1 VTAKVR
7 RTHCGAFAADFAE
20 RVEEEEVD
28 LEEEVEVLAVP
39 VSSPV
44 NIQHRS
50 VVLSSIS
57 HQSEQRKSSHSPLL
71 HFFPPICH
79 TSVSLEWWLILF
91 QMMCSQKKMYIL
103 MHRNWSVRPLMTNLP
118 MQVGWTMLSMM
129 LAMQLS
135 ELTHVLLAQTEKP
148 IIKHICLQMIEL
160 YLGVMLYVH
169 QLASRMCKH
178 HLCWWVQLAIGMEES
193 RLHWR
198 SLGWVSYLLLLSKR
212 TNNLS
217 TT

>member
-28 LEEEVEVLAVP
+28 LEEEVEVLAVLA
-39 VSSPV
+39 SSPV
-44 NIQHRS
+44 NIQGGS

-57 HQSEQRKSSHSPLL
+57 HQTGQRKSSHSPLL
-71 HFFPPICH
+71 HFFPLICH
-79 TSVSLEWWLILF
+79 TSISLEWWFILF

-129 LAMQLS
+129 SAMQLS
-135 ELTHVLLAQTEKP
+135 ELMHILLTQTEKP
-148 IIKHICLQMIEL
+148 IVKHICLQMIEL
-160 YLGVMLYVH
+160 YLGVMLYIH
-169 QLASRMCKH
+169 DLASRMCKH
-178 HLCWWVQLAIGMEES
+178 HLCWWVLYTPSRIPPHHFEAIS
-193 RLHWR
+193 QFRLQ
-198 SLGWVSYLLLLSKR
+198 
-212 TNNLS
+212 
-217 TT
+217 